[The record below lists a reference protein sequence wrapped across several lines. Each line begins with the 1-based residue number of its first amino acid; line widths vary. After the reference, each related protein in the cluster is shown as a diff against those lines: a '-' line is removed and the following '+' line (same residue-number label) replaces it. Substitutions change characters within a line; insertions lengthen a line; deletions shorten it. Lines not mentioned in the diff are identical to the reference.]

1 MVYPKKLK
9 RLIENLCKLPG
20 IGPKMAERLAHYILK
35 MNEQEIE
42 ELADSIKQVKTSVK
56 LCSICYCPT
65 EEDICSIC
73 RDESRDRTTICVVK
87 NMSALN
93 AVERTKKYNG
103 LYHVLD
109 KIVAPLDG
117 MSPEKERI
125 EKLLERVSNGV
136 KEVIIA
142 TDTDAEGEMTSNYLA
157 EYLKKKKVKVTR
169 LGYGMPVGGA
179 LEYADEIT
187 LGRSLEGRKEI

>member
-1 MVYPKKLK
+1 MIYPKKIR
-9 RLIENLCKLPG
+9 RLIDNFSKLPG
-20 IGPKMAERLAHYILK
+20 IGPKMAERLAYYILK
-35 MNEQEIE
+35 MDESEINEF
-42 ELADSIKQVKTSVK
+42 ADSIKSVKASLK

-65 EEDICSIC
+65 EDDICEIC
-73 RDESRDRTTICVVK
+73 KDDSRDKSMICVVK
-87 NMSALN
+87 NMSAIN
-93 AVERTKKYNG
+93 AIERTKKYNG

-125 EKLLERVSNGV
+125 DKLLERITNGV

-142 TDTDAEGEMTSNYLA
+142 TDTDTEGEMTSNYLA
-157 EYLKKKKVKVTR
+157 EFLKKKNVKVTR
-169 LGYGMPVGGA
+169 LGYGMPFGGT

-187 LGRSLEGRKEI
+187 LARSLEGRKEI